1 MKTNRNVVFGMFIVL
16 LCGLS
21 LYGQSGSTAAIQLI
35 GKSKM
40 QKANGDVSTYLDNIS
55 LRSQSV
61 EQLAQGKFT
70 IVLNPLSNGQYELQ
84 VYRMVKFGKKRVMST
99 FASLYQAGIEYS
111 YSYDAQSQEIKQYHF
126 ICPPNSLTCW
136 ADPGDYASM
145 KQFKWG
151 ENFPAKNC
159 SQSVFTSEEY
169 GREYLQASCFPN
181 RDAALGFATKFVDH
195 ITSNR
200 G

>member
-1 MKTNRNVVFGMFIVL
+1 MKTNQTVVIGIIIVL
-16 LCGLS
+16 LSGLS
-21 LYGQSGSTAAIQLI
+21 LYGQSGSTAAIQLLS
-35 GKSKM
+35 KTKM
-40 QKANGDVSTYLDNIS
+40 QKANGDVSTYLSNIS
-55 LRSQSV
+55 LRSQAT

-70 IVLNPLSNGQYELQ
+70 IVLNPLSNGQYEVQ

-126 ICPPNSLTCW
+126 LCPPNSLTCW
-136 ADPGDYASM
+136 ADPTDYESM

-151 ENFPAKNC
+151 ENYPAKNC
-159 SQSVFTSEEY
+159 SLSVFTSEEY

-181 RDAALGFATKFVDH
+181 RDAALGFATKFVDN
-195 ITSNR
+195 ISGSR

>member
-1 MKTNRNVVFGMFIVL
+1 MKINQTVVIGMILVL
-16 LCGLS
+16 LSGPT
-21 LYGQSGSTAAIQLI
+21 LYGQSDSTAAIRLLS
-35 GKSKM
+35 KTKM
-40 QKANGDVSTYLDNIS
+40 QKANGDVSSYLNSIS
-55 LRSQSV
+55 LRSQS

-70 IVLNPLSNGQYELQ
+70 IVLNPLSNGQYEVQ
-84 VYRMVKFGKKRVMST
+84 AYRMVKFGKKRVMST

-111 YSYDAQSQEIKQYHF
+111 YSYDSQSNEIKQYHF
-126 ICPPNSLTCW
+126 LCPPNSLTCW

-145 KQFKWG
+145 KLFNWG

-159 SQSVFTSEEY
+159 SVGVFTSEEY

-181 RDAALGFATKFVDH
+181 RDAALTFATKFVSS
-195 ITSNR
+195 ISGKR